1 MTMNPRSLDDAFLGR
16 CSAWTVRPLDNA
28 SFGRLVPRKK
38 APLDDASLGQCVPWT
53 MRPLD
58 GASLGRLLPWMTRL
72 LDGASLGRWLP
83 WMTRLLDNAY
93 LTGVHVPTL
102 DCIEAAANHNNK
114 FLKLRLP
121 DTWTTS
127 RMPSLQPLHSEEWN
141 VWDCAIYWTFRPCKR
156 CIVHRTLRTRDTL
169 CKGSMILEKLYV
181 IRVYIQRRIV
191 KSPKSA

>member
-1 MTMNPRSLDDAFLGR
+1 MHPLDGSSLGKRLPWMT
-16 CSAWTVRPLDNA
+16 RPLDNA
-28 SFGRLVPRKK
+28 SLGRRIPRKI
-38 APLDDASLGQCVPWT
+38 APLDDASLGLCIPRK
-53 MRPLD
+53 MAPLD
-58 GASLGRLLPWMTRL
+58 DASL
-72 LDGASLGRWLP
+72 
-83 WMTRLLDNAY
+83 
-93 LTGVHVPTL
+93 
-102 DCIEAAANHNNK
+102 IEAAANHNNK

-156 CIVHRTLRTRDTL
+156 CIVHRTLRSRDTL
-169 CKGSMILEKLYV
+169 CKGSIILEKLYV